1 MRKNYIH
8 IALSCAALL
17 TLASCVEENLE
28 PVKPAQ
34 VGDEIIF
41 GVRAGFEDS
50 DPKTKTEYGGKESE
64 YVYNNKTYERINW
77 VAGDMVEI
85 YSPDAANNSQS
96 FHYTVTK
103 TNPPTSGDNG
113 ENSSYEGHLKDYAYL
128 TRYGDAGIQWGA
140 AETHRF
146 YAMYPSSVMWTA
158 NPDPEVTVGSGVYM
172 DYVDDS
178 PIVHGIIPIV
188 QTPTKQIYESSSG
201 HWVVPADMKYA
212 YMVARGEATKADA
225 SVALTFVPIVT
236 AVEIELI
243 LDSPADAYETVDA
256 VNIDYVQVIGNGI
269 AGAFTADLSQWE
281 GTAYPECINS
291 QDGSDVI
298 TIDVRDATQNSRTI
312 PSGGSLTFTV
322 FVRPGADIDDLNVSF
337 FDGTRFIGKDLKGA
351 DITKNLKTRIVD
363 VRLPK
368 KVTELP
374 VYSDKWMDRIS
385 DDIEMKALSLP
396 GSGNSFSYG
405 YNNNDRKYFA
415 TQSRDM
421 TIDKQ
426 WNLGIRAFEIV
437 SDRPAHQS
445 DNSEDLGTMDVE
457 CNKQKVTFNIN
468 NQSKSSVKDA
478 LLAIAAKVRPAGTE
492 EEDLSETAVVI
503 LTYQPHEGRVR
514 SRNSKYYAYALKN
527 LYDSIENDYPGI
539 FELYTPDM
547 TLEEARGRI
556 LLMCRIN
563 QRHEGETD
571 TQDTDTG
578 GENQTSVSWANAN
591 FITASNYLNQNGV
604 KVVLVDGC
612 GTGKDKWGRRGYTVG
627 EGKTPVLDIDSKV
640 ANVAAAENGK
650 VYSYVEQ
657 YMNAE
662 NWGNNVN
669 FPSVDV
675 TGETNPG
682 NADFTYSTNQSA
694 FNCWFQEWARVA
706 YGGGAASGGTGD
718 NGYFRHSWEEWSWS
732 SWRNETVYSPYWY
745 NSYNE
750 KLGNAAYTFKK
761 AINDDTASMLYVNWL
776 GGYLIDQN
784 QSGGYT
790 LYSTANSSWG
800 GDGGDVQGLANKL
813 NPAFMNI
820 VENSGWE
827 NKTGPTGIVM
837 IDYIGATPGAEL
849 LPGTILMNNFRHDAA
864 AGGGIIN
871 PDDVSGGGSG
881 NTGGGSGDDVDNE
894 IEE

>member
-1 MRKNYIH
+1 MRKNYIY
-8 IALSCAALL
+8 IALSCAALF
-17 TLASCVEENLE
+17 TLGSCVEENLE

-34 VGDEIIF
+34 TGDEIIF

-64 YVYNNKTYERINW
+64 YEFSGKTYERINW

-85 YSPDAANNSQS
+85 YSPDAANNSRS

-103 TNPPTSGDNG
+103 TSTDPQPESG
-113 ENSSYEGHLKDYAYL
+113 ENGNNPSVNAHLKDYAYL

-188 QTPTKQIYESSSG
+188 QTPTKQIYESSAG
-201 HWVVPADMKYA
+201 NWVVPADMRYA
-212 YMVARGEATKADA
+212 YMVAKGTANKADA

-298 TIDVRDATQNSRTI
+298 TIDVRDATHNSRTI

-322 FVRPGADIDDLNVSF
+322 FVRPGANIDDLNVSF

-385 DDIEMKALSLP
+385 GDVEMKALSLP
-396 GSGNSFSYG
+396 GTGNSFSYAYSG
-405 YNNNDRKYFA
+405 SNRQYYA
-415 TQSRDM
+415 TQTRNM
-421 TIDKQ
+421 YIKTQ

-437 SDRPAHQS
+437 CNRPSFTDIESTTAT
-445 DNSEDLGTMDVE
+445 LGDQDVE
-457 CNKQKVTFNIN
+457 CNKTPVGVKVKAALDSIIVNLRPKGT
-468 NQSKSSVKDA
+468 SK
-478 LLAIAAKVRPAGTE
+478 E
-492 EEDLSETAVVI
+492 QWSETAAVI
-503 LTYQPHEGRVR
+503 LTYQPHDEDIARNAQYFARALVNFYDATISTPGYEDIFKLYEPGTNLDDVR
-514 SRNSKYYAYALKN
+514 GS
-527 LYDSIENDYPGI
+527 
-539 FELYTPDM
+539 
-547 TLEEARGRI
+547 I
-556 LLMCRIN
+556 LLICRIN
-563 QRHEGETD
+563 QRHEGETSIED
-571 TQDTDTG
+571 SSNNNGNTGTNTSIAWAQD
-578 GENQTSVSWANAN
+578 N
-591 FITASNYLNQNGV
+591 FSAAINIIGNRNIL
-604 KVVLVDGC
+604 LIDGC
-612 GTGKDKWGRRGYTVG
+612 GTGKDKWGSRGYKVKSG
-627 EGKTPVLDIDSKV
+627 EDMLPVLDMDCKV
-640 ANVAAAENGK
+640 DEVSTDAVT
-650 VYSYVEQ
+650 YSFVEQ
-657 YMNAE
+657 YMDNTSE
-662 NWGNNVN
+662 WSNYI
-669 FPSVDV
+669 SVPAHDV
-675 TGETNPG
+675 TGLTNPG
-682 NADFTYSTNQSA
+682 NINFTYKTNQEG
-694 FNCWFQEWARVA
+694 FNCWVQEWARVSN
-706 YGGGAASGGTGD
+706 GGGNGGNT
-718 NGYFRHSWEEWSWS
+718 NYFRSG
-732 SWRNETVYSPYWY
+732 RYSGSYWY

-750 KLGNAAYTFKK
+750 KLANAAYTFHKSL
-761 AINDDTASMLYVNWL
+761 NDATASMVYINWL
-776 GGYLIDQN
+776 GGYLVTTGV
-784 QSGGYT
+784 SGSYT
-790 LYSTANSSWG
+790 RYWSESGTWGEWG

-813 NPAFMNI
+813 NPNFMEV

-827 NKTGPTGIVM
+827 NKTGPAGIVM
-837 IDYIGATPGAEL
+837 IDYVGATPGAEE

-864 AGGGIIN
+864 AGGGVIIT
-871 PDDVSGGGSG
+871 PP
-881 NTGGGSGDDVDNE
+881 GGSGDDLDNE

>member
-1 MRKNYIH
+1 MRNNYLY
-8 IALSCAALL
+8 IALSCATLL

-41 GVRAGFEDS
+41 GARAGFEDS
-50 DPKTKTEYGGKESE
+50 APETKTEYGGKESQ
-64 YVYNNKTYERINW
+64 YIHNGKTYERINW
-77 VAGDMVEI
+77 VAGDMIEI

-96 FHYTVTK
+96 FHYKVSK
-103 TNPPTSGDNG
+103 TTTDSQPEDPNVN
-113 ENSSYEGHLKDYAYL
+113 EHLKDYAYL
-128 TRYGDAGIQWGA
+128 TRYGDAGIQWGS

-146 YAMYPSSVMWTA
+146 YAMYPSSVMWTG
-158 NPDPEVTVGSGVYM
+158 NPDPSVTVASGAYM
-172 DYVDDS
+172 DYENEA

-188 QTPTKQIYESSSG
+188 QNPTKPVYESSPG
-201 HWVVPADMKYA
+201 NWVVPADMKYA
-212 YMVARGEATKADA
+212 YMVARGQATKTDA

-236 AVEIELI
+236 AVEVELE
-243 LDSPADAYETVDA
+243 LDKAGNNETVDE
-256 VNIDYVQVIGNGI
+256 ISIGYVQVSGSGI
-269 AGAFTADLSQWE
+269 AGAFTANLSNNVW
-281 GTAYPECINS
+281 I
-291 QDGSDVI
+291 DGSYPTCTNSEGGTDVI
-298 TIDVRDATQNSRTI
+298 TIDVRNSNQDLLTI
-312 PSGGSLTFTV
+312 SGDGSLTFTV
-322 FVRPGADIDDLNVSF
+322 FMRPGANISDLNISF
-337 FDGTRFIGKDLKGA
+337 FDGTRFIGKDLPEA
-351 DITKNLKTRIVD
+351 NIPMNLKTRIVD
-363 VRLPK
+363 LDLPRN
-368 KVTELP
+368 VTTLP

-385 DDIEMKALSLP
+385 DDVEMKALSLP

-405 YNNNDRKYFA
+405 YSESDRKYFA

-421 TIDKQ
+421 TIEKQ

-437 SDRPAHQS
+437 SDRPQHET
-445 DNSEDLGTMDVE
+445 DNSEDLGTMNVE
-457 CNKQKVTFNIN
+457 CNKKGVTFTVN
-468 NQSKSSVKDA
+468 NQTKQSVKDA
-478 LLAIAAKVRPAGTE
+478 LLAIAAKVRPSGTDE
-492 EEDLSETAVVI
+492 KDWSETAVVI

-527 LYDSIENDYPGI
+527 LYDSIEDEYSGI

-547 TLEEARGRI
+547 TLKEARGRI

-563 QRHEGETD
+563 QKHEGETD

-578 GENQTSVSWANAN
+578 GESQTSVSWARAN
-591 FITASNYLNQNGV
+591 FTTASNYLDQNGV

-627 EGKTPVLDIDSKV
+627 EHNTPGLDNDSKV
-640 ANVAAAENGK
+640 AKVAAAENGK

-657 YMNAE
+657 YMDAE

-682 NADFTYSTNQSA
+682 NADFTYATNQTA

-706 YGGGAASGGTGD
+706 FGGGSLSGGTGD
-718 NGYFRHSWEEWSWS
+718 KGYFRHSWEESFLWWS
-732 SWRNETVYSPYWY
+732 ETYYSPYWY

-761 AINDDTASMLYVNWL
+761 AINDDTASLLYVNWL
-776 GGYLIDQN
+776 GGYLID
-784 QSGGYT
+784 SAEEGGYT
-790 LYSTANSSWG
+790 LYSTANGSWG

-837 IDYIGATPGAEL
+837 MDYIGATPGAEL
-849 LPGTILMNNFRHDAA
+849 LPGTIMMNNFRHDAA

-871 PDDVSGGGSG
+871 PDAGTSGGSGNSGGGSG
-881 NTGGGSGDDVDNE
+881 DNVDNE